1 MELSLPSPPLSH
13 QIRGE
18 RQEVVVDG
26 LKKADRVD
34 QPSSK
39 LDDTHQS
46 YLDGFIKPYHYY
58 LLRVRDDGHLVLI
71 ITLLVSNY
79 QDRKPGDKNCKIY

>member
-1 MELSLPSPPLSH
+1 MELSLASPPLSH

-39 LDDTHQS
+39 LDDTHRS
-46 YLDGFIKPYHYY
+46 YLDGFIKPYHYNV
-58 LLRVRDDGHLVLI
+58 LRVRDDGHLVLI

>member
-1 MELSLPSPPLSH
+1 MELSLVSPPLSH
-13 QIRGE
+13 KIRSE

-39 LDDTHQS
+39 LDDTLRS
-46 YLDGFIKPYHYY
+46 YLDGFIKPYHYHV
-58 LLRVRDDGHLVLI
+58 LRVRDDGHLVLI
-71 ITLLVSNY
+71 IT
-79 QDRKPGDKNCKIY
+79 

>member
-1 MELSLPSPPLSH
+1 MELSFSPPLSH
-13 QIRGE
+13 KILGE
-18 RQEVVVDG
+18 TQEVVVDG

-46 YLDGFIKPYHYY
+46 YLDGFIKPYHQDV
-58 LLRVRDDGHLVLI
+58 LRVRDDGHLDLI
-71 ITLLVSNY
+71 IS
-79 QDRKPGDKNCKIY
+79 

>member
-1 MELSLPSPPLSH
+1 M
-13 QIRGE
+13 
-18 RQEVVVDG
+18 VVDG

-46 YLDGFIKPYHYY
+46 YLDGFIKPYHYNV
-58 LLRVRDDGHLVLI
+58 LLLGGEGV
-71 ITLLVSNY
+71 
-79 QDRKPGDKNCKIY
+79 